1 MYIKQ
6 VLNNN
11 VVIALDNLNN
21 EIIVVARGIGFK
33 NKNNSIIDENA
44 YYDLKRYVLDNAGFD
59 EIRNAYE
66 RIPQDILELSSAL
79 LEKEKKTKRNYSFY
93 IN

>member
-33 NKNNSIIDENA
+33 NKNNSQTRKN
-44 YYDLKRYVLDNAGFD
+44 K
-59 EIRNAYE
+59 
-66 RIPQDILELSSAL
+66 
-79 LEKEKKTKRNYSFY
+79 
-93 IN
+93 INSVTP